1 MLEAMLG
8 RSIAQLDPQVLSA
21 DQVLAPYIYVFYVA
35 FIVTFVFT
43 PLMRLVATQ
52 YGVID
57 EPDLNRKVHKA
68 PVAYLGGVAMFLGWI
83 CGLAISQYL
92 TLHRIQP
99 GWPTSQPVVKFSIVV
114 GGIVIVVLGLWDDV
128 RRVSP
133 RVKIAGQ
140 ILASLFL
147 LWDGVG
153 VDVTRPLLSPMGA
166 KLAPLAQALGVTTL
180 FPEWLI
186 YGSSAVVV
194 VAIVVGCCN
203 ASNLMDGLDGLCGG
217 VTAIIALG
225 FLFVAVHLAAVGGGV
240 RTNSDALRVILAL
253 ALLGAVLGFTPY
265 NFNPASIFMGDTGSM
280 LLGFSSAVMIIMMG
294 EERTKWLLAATV
306 MFALPILDTGLAFA
320 RRWVNRRPIFSADKQ
335 HFHHQ
340 LMARGFTVKQTV
352 MISYGL
358 AVLFG
363 LLGVGMVLIRTRY
376 AIAAY
381 LVIFGSIIVAAY
393 KMGMV
398 HERPSGGEPA
408 GLDDPGSATTTATI
422 EPGTVFEIKD
432 RHEVE
437 PPPQP
442 VSREGD
448 RAA

>member
-1 MLEAMLG
+1 MLG
-8 RSIAQLDPQVLSA
+8 MPIAQLAPQVLSA
-21 DQVLAPYIYVFYVA
+21 DQVLSPYIYVFYVA
-35 FIVTFVFT
+35 FVVTFVFT

-114 GGIVIVVLGLWDDV
+114 GAIVIVVLGLWDDV
-128 RRVSP
+128 RRVP
-133 RVKIAGQ
+133 PWVKIAGQ
-140 ILASLFL
+140 IFASLFL

-153 VDVTRPLLSPMGA
+153 VDVTRPLLEPLWHKLGPTLGA
-166 KLAPLAQALGVTTL
+166 TTAL
-180 FPEWLI
+180 PEWVI
-186 YGSSAVVV
+186 YGTSAVAV
-194 VAIVVGCCN
+194 VAVVVGCCN

-280 LLGFSSAVMIIMMG
+280 LLGFSCAVMIVMMG

-320 RRWVNRRPIFSADKQ
+320 RRWVNGRPLFSADKM

-358 AVLFG
+358 AVMFG
-363 LLGVGMVLIRTRY
+363 LLGVGMVMIRTRY

-398 HERPSGGEPA
+398 HERPSGGAPA
-408 GLDDPGSATTTATI
+408 GLDAPGSATTTATI
-422 EPGTVFEIKD
+422 EPSTVFEIRD
-432 RHEVE
+432 PEGSMTRLAAEDTAAAH
-437 PPPQP
+437 
-442 VSREGD
+442 REED

>member
-1 MLEAMLG
+1 
-8 RSIAQLDPQVLSA
+8 
-21 DQVLAPYIYVFYVA
+21 
-35 FIVTFVFT
+35 
-43 PLMRLVATQ
+43 
-52 YGVID
+52 
-57 EPDLNRKVHKA
+57 
-68 PVAYLGGVAMFLGWI
+68 
-83 CGLAISQYL
+83 
-92 TLHRIQP
+92 
-99 GWPTSQPVVKFSIVV
+99 
-114 GGIVIVVLGLWDDV
+114 
-128 RRVSP
+128 
-133 RVKIAGQ
+133 
-140 ILASLFL
+140 
-147 LWDGVG
+147 
-153 VDVTRPLLSPMGA
+153 
-166 KLAPLAQALGVTTL
+166 
-180 FPEWLI
+180 
-186 YGSSAVVV
+186 
-194 VAIVVGCCN
+194 
-203 ASNLMDGLDGLCGG
+203 
-217 VTAIIALG
+217 
-225 FLFVAVHLAAVGGGV
+225 
-240 RTNSDALRVILAL
+240 
-253 ALLGAVLGFTPY
+253 
-265 NFNPASIFMGDTGSM
+265 MGDTGSM